1 MWTRSLLKLNAKR
14 ALFGSYWR
22 SFLLCFL
29 LSLVGVGASNGSSAI
44 YDYNALTRGSS
55 QSGWTG
61 NVPQETVFDRYL
73 GAITPNLAALLVMLL
88 LVIFALVLCWVI
100 FLVNPLTVGRNR
112 YFMENRQSLSPMSTV
127 LTIFRT
133 PYLNVVRVSFLV
145 GLKIWLG
152 SLIIIP
158 GIYWNY
164 CYRQVPYL
172 LAENPY
178 MSTTRAMELSREM
191 MQGEKFRSFV
201 LDLSF
206 LGWELLC
213 ILTFGIGFLF
223 LEPYMQATYA
233 EFYAVLRSKAFAY
246 HLTDSR
252 ELGGFVRHYD

>member
-1 MWTRSLLKLNAKR
+1 MWTRSLLKQNAKR

-29 LSLVGVGASNGSSAI
+29 LSLVGVGASTGSFTV
-44 YDYNALTRGSS
+44 DYPALTRDSG

-73 GAITPNLAALLVMLL
+73 DAITPNIAALLVMLL
-88 LVIFALVLCWVI
+88 CWVV

-158 GIYWNY
+158 GIYWYY

-191 MQGEKFRSFV
+191 MRGEKFRSFV

-213 ILTFGIGFLF
+213 MLTFGIGFLF